1 MSQTLGIHD
10 LSSIVCTIGGVR
22 IKGTTDDGIEVAPV
36 TAETIANGISAD
48 GAHPYVEVTNDN
60 RYLAT
65 FQVYQTS
72 AAYARLAELLAEQE
86 ADIANKVTDPF
97 ARRFYFNNPRTGDK
111 GISDRAVF
119 VNRPSLM
126 GKKANQPIQ
135 FQVFLPNPTITRGA
149 SILG

>member
-48 GAHPYVEVTNDN
+48 GAHPYVEITNDN

-86 ADIANKVTDPF
+86 SDTSSGVTDPF
-97 ARRFYFNNPRTGDK
+97 ARRFFFHNPRTGDK
-111 GISDRAVF
+111 GVSDRAIF

-149 SILG
+149 TILG